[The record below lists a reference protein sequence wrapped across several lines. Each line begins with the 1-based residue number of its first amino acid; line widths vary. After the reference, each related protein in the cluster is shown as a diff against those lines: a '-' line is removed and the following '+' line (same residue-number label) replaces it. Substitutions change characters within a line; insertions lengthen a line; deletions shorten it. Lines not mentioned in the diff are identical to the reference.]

1 MLASPD
7 QAVGSKLV
15 KAIVQSRSAAIW
27 LLLGQRRGWGGGVL
41 SHLPEKS
48 SQLPGAE
55 GGSSCPPPPM
65 SPDQK
70 VLPPRTVQHK
80 NLKPP
85 SCLQVNVQPWLEV
98 GGDQAGC
105 GIHVSVPKNGVGLL
119 SLQAVAKLLRLEWN
133 CVWSQASGSSIAIR
147 VHTCC
152 VTLEVT
158 KDSSGQ
164 AFSFLNTHLRVLTRK
179 SSREGGGTAG

>member
-1 MLASPD
+1 MCKAGVQQSGYCLGRGEGGGGVSCPICQKSPL
-7 QAVGSKLV
+7 S
-15 KAIVQSRSAAIW
+15 S
-27 LLLGQRRGWGGGVL
+27 LGQR
-41 SHLPEKS
+41 E
-48 SQLPGAE
+48 GAHA
-55 GGSSCPPPPM
+55 PPPPM